1 MTAPRIDQHLI
12 SLLQPRSF
20 EAEQYR
26 VLRHVIEEGK
36 DGGLNVIAVSS
47 ATVGDGKTTTSINL
61 AGTLAQNTTARVL
74 LIDVDLRRG
83 SVAAGLRLRAPEANG
98 LVDAILTPGLD
109 LSAVVRELPEFRLS
123 VVPSGRCPAAP
134 YEMLKSPRLGQLI
147 GQARDRYEYV
157 VIDTP
162 PLVPVPDARVVEK
175 WVDGFVIVVR
185 AHRTPQRLLEDALNM
200 VSPEKLIGLVF
211 NGDQRPTSRHYGYY
225 SSYYHEATN
234 GQGTLWTR
242 IADTAK
248 RPFRS
253 RVSGTAL

>member
-1 MTAPRIDQHLI
+1 VTAPGVDQHLI

-26 VLRHVIEEGK
+26 VLRHVIEESR
-36 DGGLNVIAVSS
+36 DGGRNVIAVSS

-61 AGTLAQNTTARVL
+61 AGTLAQNTTARVV

-83 SVAAGLRLRAPEANG
+83 SVASGLRLHAPEANG
-98 LVDAILTPGLD
+98 LVDAILNPGLD
-109 LSAVVRELPEFRLS
+109 LSAVVRELPEFRLA

-162 PLVPVPDARVVEK
+162 PLVPVPDARVIEK

-185 AHRTPQRLLEDALNM
+185 ANRTPQRLLEEALNM

-211 NGDQRPTSRHYGYY
+211 NGAQRPTSRHYGYY
-225 SSYYHEATN
+225 SSYYHAPTN

-242 IADTAK
+242 ITDTAK

-253 RVSGTAL
+253 RVRSAA